1 MLLCTLCASRFKTG
15 NLELT
20 ERWINLWLP
29 SWLSLE
35 NMALKFAWQRV
46 TETCNSQSVSS
57 WWTLPISC
65 SVSSAP
71 WQYLIQL
78 ALCWLRWDGFQL
90 HLRNHESNSSLP
102 GPQQGSR
109 QRHWNHLKQNPV
121 KSLFPKWKI
130 GKQQQQSLWNLMFSF
145 QEASKYLCLSN
156 KEKSNHVPL
165 SDPHFCFLPATS
177 LISGCFLCN
186 YSRRTG
192 LSVGWFLHWKYTLCT
207 WKSLTPLPS
216 KVFWF
221 LEDLQLGHGIG
232 IIVIHLE
239 TERLIK

>member
-1 MLLCTLCASRFKTG
+1 MNEELYSAVRFPFKWFWDFNLKIECFPSCYNENLTESQRLKNWMLLCTLCASSFKTG

-90 HLRNHESNSSLP
+90 HLRNRESNSSLP

-121 KSLFPKWKI
+121 KSLFPKWKT
-130 GKQQQQSLWNLMFSF
+130 GKQQ
-145 QEASKYLCLSN
+145 
-156 KEKSNHVPL
+156 
-165 SDPHFCFLPATS
+165 
-177 LISGCFLCN
+177 
-186 YSRRTG
+186 
-192 LSVGWFLHWKYTLCT
+192 
-207 WKSLTPLPS
+207 
-216 KVFWF
+216 
-221 LEDLQLGHGIG
+221 
-232 IIVIHLE
+232 
-239 TERLIK
+239 